1 MNKQQLNHFARL
13 ILILITFGLVGCNI
27 SASRPPSDVTQIP
40 VLSSPVPSLEII
52 SSGTEPI
59 KKIDF
64 SEKIN
69 QDNRGGSLEITQSFE
84 RSRII
89 RYTIDLGSEISVN
102 ANGEAVLPVVGKIAV
117 GTEVAARYGVS
128 YGKED
133 SISRSVEVKA
143 AQGTYIRHTISHVEF
158 WETGTIRITADNQ
171 IIEIPYQFRRD
182 FGLDVKSENLAFID
196 SPLTA
201 STSTITV
208 QPTSITAT
216 SVLPT
221 ATSEPMMAPT
231 ITSGSSVQVVS
242 PRENPCVGNN
252 VTFTGNNVT
261 IYGRGDCIIKL
272 AEGEVIAG
280 TADRLQEEVDRN
292 VDLLGQIPCTAF
304 IIKGPIEFDLKVWY
318 AGWDYYRDANNEIT
332 IENLRNSKVA
342 ELERHPSCPGRG
354 ISVLIVPG
362 S

>member
-1 MNKQQLNHFARL
+1 M
-13 ILILITFGLVGCNI
+13 
-27 SASRPPSDVTQIP
+27 
-40 VLSSPVPSLEII
+40 
-52 SSGTEPI
+52 
-59 KKIDF
+59 
-64 SEKIN
+64 
-69 QDNRGGSLEITQSFE
+69 
-84 RSRII
+84 
-89 RYTIDLGSEISVN
+89 
-102 ANGEAVLPVVGKIAV
+102 
-117 GTEVAARYGVS
+117 AARYGVS